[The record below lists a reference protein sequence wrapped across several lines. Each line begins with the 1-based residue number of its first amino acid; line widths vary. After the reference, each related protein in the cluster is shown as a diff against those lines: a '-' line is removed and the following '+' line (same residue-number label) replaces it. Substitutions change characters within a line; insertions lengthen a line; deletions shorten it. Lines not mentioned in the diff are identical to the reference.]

1 MNVGAQRTLAL
12 SWLLLIHQIPAKPA
26 YLRVKI
32 WRRLQGIGAV
42 AVKNAVHALPMGEGT
57 QEDFEWLL
65 REIVEGGGE
74 AFLCETRLIDGL
86 TDEQVQKLFDDARD
100 ADYAEIVKETRSLIK
115 SLRPKMKTDAVND
128 LRAQAAR
135 LRKRLADIAS
145 IDFFGVIGRV
155 SAESGLAE
163 LEARL
168 TEDEPVANK
177 AKVDPK
183 AGSLG
188 TLRGRTWVT
197 RQGVHVDRIASA
209 WLIRKFIDPDARFKF
224 VMGKGY
230 QPDEGE
236 LRFDMFQAEFTHEG
250 DKCTFEVL
258 LDRVA
263 RSDVAKSDEGK
274 NVGGKSDPALRAIA
288 EIIHDI
294 DLRDSKYARDEAVGI
309 RTLIDGI
316 ALTTSDDL
324 ERLARGAEVF
334 NNLYEVFS
342 KKRQ

>member
-1 MNVGAQRTLAL
+1 MNAGAQRTLAL
-12 SWLLLIHQIPAKPA
+12 SWLLLIHQLPAKPA

-74 AFLCETRLIDGL
+74 AFLCDTRLIDGL
-86 TDEQVQKLFDDARD
+86 TDEDVRKLFDQARD
-100 ADYAEIVKETRSLIK
+100 GDYANIAKEVRALAK
-115 SLRPKMKTDAVND
+115 GMRPKLKQERINE

-135 LRKRLADIAS
+135 LRKRLAEIVS
-145 IDFFGVIGRV
+145 IDFFGAIGRET
-155 SAESGLAE
+155 AEGLLAE
-163 LEARL
+163 LEVRLNEDANVIKQAKADSGARTL
-168 TEDEPVANK
+168 EA
-177 AKVDPK
+177 
-183 AGSLG
+183 
-188 TLRGRTWVT
+188 LRGRTWVT
-197 RQGVHVDRIASA
+197 RQGVHVDRIGSA
-209 WLIRKFIDPDARFKF
+209 WLIRRFIDPDARFKF
-224 VMGKGY
+224 VPGKGY
-230 QPDEGE
+230 RPDEGE

-258 LDRVA
+258 LDRA
-263 RSDVAKSDEGK
+263 ALK
-274 NVGGKSDPALRAIA
+274 DPALRAIA

-294 DLRDSKYARDEAVGI
+294 DLRDNKYGRDESAGI

-316 ALTTSDDL
+316 AVATSDDL
-324 ERLARGAEVF
+324 ERIARGTEVF
-334 NNLYEVFS
+334 NNLYEFFG

>member
-1 MNVGAQRTLAL
+1 MNAGAQRTLAL
-12 SWLLLIHQIPAKPA
+12 SWLLLVHQLPAKPA

-42 AVKNAVHALPMGEGT
+42 AVKNAVHALPMSEGT
-57 QEDFEWLL
+57 QEDFEWLM

-86 TDEQVQKLFDDARD
+86 TDEQVQKLFDEARD
-100 ADYAEIVKETRSLIK
+100 ADYEEIVKDARTLTK
-115 SLRPKMKTDAVND
+115 SLRPKLKPEKINEI
-128 LRAQAAR
+128 RAQVAR
-135 LRKRLADIAS
+135 LRKRLADVVS
-145 IDFFGVIGRV
+145 NDFFGAIGRET
-155 SAESGLAE
+155 AEGSLND
-163 LEARL
+163 LDARL
-168 TEDEPVANK
+168 NEDEAVAKK
-177 AKVDPK
+177 ATVVSK
-183 AGSLG
+183 ASPFG

-209 WLIRKFIDPDARFKF
+209 WLIRRFIDPDATFKF
-224 VMGKGY
+224 VAGKGY
-230 QPDEGE
+230 RPAEGE

-258 LDRVA
+258 LDRV
-263 RSDVAKSDEGK
+263 SLNDS
-274 NVGGKSDPALRAIA
+274 ALRAIA

-294 DLRDSKYARDEAVGI
+294 DLRDSKFGREEAVGI

-316 ALTTSDDL
+316 ALATSDDQ
-324 ERLARGAEVF
+324 ERIARGSELF
-334 NNLYEVFS
+334 NNLYDVFG

>member
-1 MNVGAQRTLAL
+1 MNVGAQRTLTL
-12 SWLLLIHQIPAKPA
+12 SWLLLIHQLPAKPA

-32 WRRLQGIGAV
+32 WRRLQGIGAI
-42 AVKNAVHALPMGEGT
+42 AVKNAVHALPMSEGT

-86 TDEQVQKLFDDARD
+86 SDEEIRKLFDQARD
-100 ADYAEIVKETRSLIK
+100 ADYQEIAKDARALTK
-115 SLRPKMKTDAVND
+115 SLRPKMKSDVVNEH
-128 LRAQAAR
+128 RAQAAR
-135 LRKRLADIAS
+135 LRKRLAEVVE
-145 IDFFGVIGRV
+145 IDFFGAIGREG
-155 SAESGLAE
+155 AEHALGA

-168 TEDEPVANK
+168 TEDVSVVRTAKADAKANVLT
-177 AKVDPK
+177 A
-183 AGSLG
+183 
-188 TLRGRTWVT
+188 LRNRTWVT
-197 RQGVHVDRIASA
+197 RQGVHVDRIGSA
-209 WLIRKFIDPDARFKF
+209 WLIRRFIDPEARFKF
-224 VMGKGY
+224 VSGRGY
-230 QPDEGE
+230 RPAEGE

-263 RSDVAKSDEGK
+263 AK
-274 NVGGKSDPALRAIA
+274 DPALRAIA

-294 DLRDSKYARDEAVGI
+294 DLKDNKFGRQESVGV

-316 ALTTSDDL
+316 ALTTADDV
-324 ERLARGAEVF
+324 ERIARGTEVF
-334 NNLYEVFS
+334 NSLYEAFG

>member
-1 MNVGAQRTLAL
+1 MNAGAQRTLAL
-12 SWLLLIHQIPAKPA
+12 SWLLLIHQLPAKPA

-42 AVKNAVHALPMGEGT
+42 AVKNAVHALPMSEGT
-57 QEDFEWLL
+57 QEDFEWLM

-86 TDEQVQKLFDDARD
+86 SDEQVQKLFDQARD
-100 ADYAEIVKETRSLIK
+100 ADYEAIVKDARALTK
-115 SLRPKMKTDAVND
+115 SLRPNSKPEMVND
-128 LRAQAAR
+128 VRGQAAR
-135 LRKRLADIAS
+135 LRKRLADVVS
-145 IDFFGVIGRV
+145 IDFFGAIGRQT
-155 SAESGLAE
+155 AEGSLSD

-168 TEDEPVANK
+168 NEDASVVKKAEVESKANPI
-177 AKVDPK
+177 A
-183 AGSLG
+183 A
-188 TLRGRTWVT
+188 LRGKTWVT

-209 WLIRKFIDPDARFKF
+209 WMIRRFIDPEAVFKF
-224 VMGKGY
+224 VSGKGY
-230 QPDEGE
+230 RPAEGE
-236 LRFDMFQAEFTHEG
+236 LRFDMFQGEFTHEG

-263 RSDVAKSDEGK
+263 L
-274 NVGGKSDPALRAIA
+274 NDPALRAIA

-294 DLRDSKYARDEAVGI
+294 DLRDNKYGREESVGI

-316 ALTTSDDL
+316 ALTTADDT

-334 NNLYEVFS
+334 NNLYQVFGR
-342 KKRQ
+342 KRQ

>member
-1 MNVGAQRTLAL
+1 MNAGAQRTLAL
-12 SWLLLIHQIPAKPA
+12 SWLLLVHQLPAKPA

-42 AVKNAVHALPMGEGT
+42 AVKNAVHALPMSEGT
-57 QEDFEWLL
+57 QEDFEWLM

-86 TDEQVQKLFDDARD
+86 TDEQVQKLFDEARD
-100 ADYAEIVKETRSLIK
+100 ADYEEIVKDARTLTK
-115 SLRPKMKTDAVND
+115 SLRPKLKSEKINEI
-128 LRAQAAR
+128 RAQVAR
-135 LRKRLADIAS
+135 LRKRLADVVS
-145 IDFFGVIGRV
+145 NDFFGAIWRET
-155 SAESGLAE
+155 AEGSLNE
-163 LEARL
+163 LDARL
-168 TEDEPVANK
+168 NEDEAVAKK
-177 AKVDPK
+177 ATVVSK
-183 AGSLG
+183 ASPFG

-209 WLIRKFIDPDARFKF
+209 WLIRRFIDPDAAFKF
-224 VMGKGY
+224 VAGKGY
-230 QPDEGE
+230 RPADGE

-258 LDRVA
+258 LDRV
-263 RSDVAKSDEGK
+263 SLNDS
-274 NVGGKSDPALRAIA
+274 ALRAIA

-294 DLRDSKYARDEAVGI
+294 DLRDSKFGREEAVGI

-316 ALTTSDDL
+316 ALATSDDQ
-324 ERLARGAEVF
+324 ERIARGSELF
-334 NNLYEVFS
+334 NNLYDVFG